1 MGSTRYYSPGAMTVV
16 TPCHSVGSVIN
27 RRRGALGLLGRDI
40 AIASAAAAAQ
50 ILGTFLATQR
60 SSGAES
66 LDWFGAALLVT
77 AAIPLVARREHP
89 APALLVTVV
98 CALTYDLLDY
108 PGGFY
113 TIPIGIGL
121 YSLVAAGMRVQ
132 GIGAAALIASLFVIA
147 DVLFDS
153 GHVLGVNGVLWF
165 SGWLAVSIALGEV
178 TRSRRSYLAEVE
190 QRAIEAE
197 RTREEEGRR
206 RAGEERLRIARELHD
221 VLAHNISMINVR
233 AGVAAHL
240 LDKKPEEARDALD
253 AIKTASKDALREL
266 RATLGMLRQVDDGV
280 PLKPGPSLA
289 QLDELIPDSAA
300 GVGVNMLVV
309 GEPRV
314 LPVGVEQAAYRI
326 VQESLTNVARHAAPA
341 SATVTITYGERDL
354 QVEVSDDGRAVSS
367 NGLASGGHGITGM
380 SERAAATG
388 GEFDAGP
395 RPDGGWRVWARLP
408 LNGLT

>member
-1 MGSTRYYSPGAMTVV
+1 MTDRSGGAFRLRGSDV
-16 TPCHSVGSVIN
+16 
-27 RRRGALGLLGRDI
+27 
-40 AIASAAAAAQ
+40 AIAGGAAAAQ

-66 LDWFGAALLVT
+66 LSWFGATLLVA
-77 AAIPLVARREHP
+77 AAIPLVARRTRP
-89 APALLVTVV
+89 APALLVTMV
-98 CALTYDLLDY
+98 CALAYDLLDY
-108 PGGFY
+108 PAGFY
-113 TIPIGIGL
+113 TISIGIGL

-132 GIGAAALIASLFVIA
+132 GIGAAVAIATLFVIA

-197 RTREEEGRR
+197 RTREEEAMR

-233 AGVAAHL
+233 AGVASHL

-266 RATLGMLRQVDDGV
+266 RSTLGMLRQVDDGV
-280 PLKPGPSLA
+280 PLRPGPSLA
-289 QLDELIPDSAA
+289 QLDELIPVPDA
-300 GVGVNMLVV
+300 GVGVNMMVV
-309 GEPRV
+309 GEPRA

-354 QVEVSDDGRAVSS
+354 QVEVADDGRADLS
-367 NGLASGGHGITGM
+367 NGLSGGGHGITGM
-380 SERAAATG
+380 SERAVATG

-395 RPDGGWRVWARLP
+395 RSGGGWRVWARLP
-408 LNGLT
+408 LNGAT

>member
-1 MGSTRYYSPGAMTVV
+1 MS
-16 TPCHSVGSVIN
+16 N
-27 RRRGALGLLGRDI
+27 RIGGALGLRGSDI
-40 AIASAAAAAQ
+40 ALAAAAGAAQ
-50 ILGTFLATQR
+50 IFGTYLATQR

-66 LDWFGAALLVT
+66 LDWIGVTLLV
-77 AAIPLVARREHP
+77 AAAVPLVARREHP
-89 APALLVTVV
+89 APALIVTVA
-98 CALTYDLLDY
+98 CALAYDLLDY

-132 GIGAAALIASLFVIA
+132 GIGAAVGIASLFVIA

-153 GHVLGVNGVLWF
+153 GHILGVNGVLWF

-190 QRAIEAE
+190 QRALEAE
-197 RTREEEGRR
+197 RTREEEARR

-233 AGVAAHL
+233 AGVASHL

-253 AIKTASKDALREL
+253 AIKAASKDALREL
-266 RATLGMLRQVDDGV
+266 RSTLGMLRQVDDDV

-289 QLDELIPDSAA
+289 QLDEVIPDSAA
-300 GVGVNMLVV
+300 GVGVNMQVV
-309 GEPRV
+309 GEPRA

-341 SATVTITYGERDL
+341 SAIVTITYGERDL
-354 QVEVSDDGRAVSS
+354 EVEVADDGRAVSS

-380 SERAAATG
+380 SERVAATG

-395 RPDGGWRVWARLP
+395 RSDGGWRVWARFP
-408 LNGLT
+408 LEGAT

>member
-1 MGSTRYYSPGAMTVV
+1 MTD
-16 TPCHSVGSVIN
+16 
-27 RRRGALGLLGRDI
+27 RRGGVFRLRGSDV
-40 AIASAAAAAQ
+40 AIAGAAAAAQ
-50 ILGTFLATQR
+50 IFGTFLATQR

-66 LDWFGAALLVT
+66 LDWFGVALLVA

-98 CALTYDLLDY
+98 CALAYDLLDY

-132 GIGAAALIASLFVIA
+132 GIGAAVGIASLFVIA

-153 GHVLGVNGVLWF
+153 GHILGVNGVLWF

-178 TRSRRSYLAEVE
+178 TRSRRSYLDEVE

-197 RTREEEGRR
+197 RTREEEAMR

-233 AGVAAHL
+233 AGVASHL

-266 RATLGMLRQVDDGV
+266 RSTLGMLRQVDDGV

-300 GVGVNMLVV
+300 GVGVNMLVE

-367 NGLASGGHGITGM
+367 NGLSSGGHGITGM

-395 RPDGGWRVWARLP
+395 RPNGGWRVWARLP
-408 LNGLT
+408 LNGST